1 VAVAARR
8 LTRAEKRERTR
19 KAILKSASTLFARDG
34 VEGTSMED
42 IARHAGLTQGAIY
55 SNFKSKADLWWAIAD
70 SVSRTVS
77 FEDLFTGERPL
88 RDELRD
94 AGRFGARLLKEAP
107 RSDLLLAHEFDMF
120 LMRHPRARAR
130 GVAELKHAAAEMG
143 AKLEELADRRGEELP
158 MAGEKLALV
167 LSALTDGLVLYG
179 TFDADL
185 LDEEMCGEAFALL
198 AGCPPR

>member
-1 VAVAARR
+1 MAVAARR

-120 LMRHPRARAR
+120 LMRHRRARAR